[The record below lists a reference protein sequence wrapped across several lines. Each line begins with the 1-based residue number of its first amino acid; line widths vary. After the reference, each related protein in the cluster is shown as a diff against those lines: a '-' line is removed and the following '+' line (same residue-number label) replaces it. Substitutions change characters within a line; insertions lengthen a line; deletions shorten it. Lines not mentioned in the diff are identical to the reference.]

1 MAYTPIKNSIVS
13 ELNSSAS
20 PIASSGQFLGEWEEV
35 FAYFGDIVVSYNLSS
50 LTYPFSAS
58 CTIHLEF
65 SQNGTDIIKRYSEQV
80 SSWTEDGRVTSSKPI
95 AKYFRVR
102 FQNQSVEAINPT
114 IQTVFT
120 NSPKQLRSDP
130 DEGMNPNDDVVVTKA
145 FLAMTEQNGDIAYP
159 SSKVGNLKVDLSTPL
174 SGFGELMSVNPTPI
188 SQFNFVYGINDFLM
202 YTESYNAPAI
212 DSVTTEARIRSGV
225 NPDSSSI
232 LRTRIPL
239 HYRPGQASEARF
251 TARFTNSAV
260 DSSSMAGVGNPECGY
275 YFGYNETQ
283 FGIFHL
289 NGGRQEIQ
297 RLVIGASATSSGNIT
312 VTLDGEASGN
322 IAIADSDAEAVI
334 AAKIAQEDFS
344 AVGYGWDAYALGP
357 AVYFTSR
364 TARDAVGSFAL
375 NEGTTG
381 TSGVFTEITSG
392 VAPDQTFIS
401 QADWNIDIMNGTGTS
416 GMTLAPQN
424 GNVYSITAQYLGFG
438 AIFFSIEDS
447 SSGRFYPV
455 HIIRYANSNQVTN
468 LNNPALY
475 VSWQV
480 RNFGNDATNIDLRG
494 ASGASFIH
502 GVSARSALRFSTVQ
516 SKSSVT
522 TARPIFTIRA
532 GKVLSDRVAHSQLQ
546 LEYISAAVTT
556 GTKPVRVYVYKGGT
570 LGTDSSFSAYDNTI
584 SLAEIDNSAT
594 TYTSGVLLHSFIVP
608 RDGSIVTTLK
618 DLNINC
624 ESGEIITFVAET
636 SVSADVF
643 ISLTWSELQ

>member
-20 PIASSGQFLGEWEEV
+20 PISSSGQFLGEWEEV

-65 SQNGTDIIKRYSEQV
+65 SQNGNDIIKRYSEQV

-130 DEGMNPNDDVVVTKA
+130 DEGINPNDDIVVTKA
-145 FLAMTEQNGDIAYP
+145 FLAMTEQNGDISYP
-159 SSKVGNLKVDLSTPL
+159 SSKVGNLKIDLAAPL
-174 SGFGELMSVNPTPI
+174 SGFGELMSISPTPV
-188 SQFNFVYGINDFLM
+188 SQFNFVYGINDFVM
-202 YTESYNAPAI
+202 YTETYNTPAI
-212 DSVTTEARIRSGV
+212 DSVLTEARVRSGV

-232 LRTRIPL
+232 LRTIIPL

-251 TARFTNSAV
+251 TARFTNSAAN
-260 DSSSMAGVGNPECGY
+260 SSSMAGVGNPECGY

-297 RLVIGASATSSGNIT
+297 RLVVNSQASGSGNIT
-312 VTLDGEASGN
+312 ITLDGEASGN
-322 IAIADSDAEAVI
+322 IAIADGDSVSVV
-334 AAKIAQEDFS
+334 AAKIAQADFS
-344 AVGYGWDAYALGP
+344 SVGYGWDAYALG
-357 AVYFTSR
+357 AVVYFTSR
-364 TARDAVGSFAL
+364 TARDAVGSFSVNA
-375 NEGTTG
+375 GATG
-381 TSGVFTEITSG
+381 VTGVFTEITSG
-392 VAPDQTFIS
+392 VTPDQTFIS
-401 QADWNIDIMNGTGTS
+401 QSNWNIDVMNGSGSS

-424 GNVYSITAQYLGFG
+424 GNVYSIIAQYLGYG
-438 AIFFSIEDS
+438 AIFFAIEDS

-455 HIIRYANSNQVTN
+455 HVIRYANSNQVTN
-468 LNNPALY
+468 LNNPSLY
-475 VSWQV
+475 ISWRV

-494 ASGASFIH
+494 ASGASFVH
-502 GVSARSALRFSTVQ
+502 GISSRSALRFSTVQ
-516 SKSSVT
+516 SKSNVT
-522 TARPIFTIRA
+522 TAKPIFTIRA
-532 GKVLSDRVAHSQLQ
+532 GKVLNDKVAHSQLQ

-556 GTKPVRVYVYKGGT
+556 GTKPVRIYVYKGGT

-584 SLAEIDNSAT
+584 SLAEIDSSAT

-608 RDGSIVTTLK
+608 RDGSIVTSLR

-624 ESGEIITFVAET
+624 ESGEIITFVAQT
-636 SVSADVF
+636 SVGADVF